1 MLERNSPYGGGRLD
15 SESGL
20 SGYENGTEYVRENY
34 LKEKLMGM
42 MGHNEQSRFTFMANE
57 NVQGG
62 SGEGSKSEDSEVA
75 VGGSAR
81 KKMMHQDELKKL
93 DGALAQAERDIQ
105 QVEQL
110 RSASQKKKKP
120 YFRSLSGRKI
130 QTPVTN
136 ASNFVDFPKF
146 ELDKA
151 SKTQNESQAP
161 TQQGS
166 AQKIAKKKLTV
177 RPPSAGGK
185 AKRSSNPETQSR
197 NGSVSHSNRGVQA
210 KIQPKYDASGQF
222 KSDSDIPFIIG
233 GNKYPSKDIV
243 GSKLPAE
250 HEGEENLDIDPVT
263 ELTQSK
269 LMKWL
274 VEIHLIKE
282 IPD

>member
-1 MLERNSPYGGGRLD
+1 MLERNSPYGGARLD

-20 SGYENGTEYVRENY
+20 SAYENGTEFVRENY

-130 QTPVTN
+130 QTPQTN
-136 ASNFVDFPKF
+136 VSNFVDLPKF
-146 ELDKA
+146 DLEKA
-151 SKTQNESQAP
+151 SVTQNESQAP
-161 TQQGS
+161 T
-166 AQKIAKKKLTV
+166 
-177 RPPSAGGK
+177 
-185 AKRSSNPETQSR
+185 
-197 NGSVSHSNRGVQA
+197 
-210 KIQPKYDASGQF
+210 
-222 KSDSDIPFIIG
+222 
-233 GNKYPSKDIV
+233 
-243 GSKLPAE
+243 
-250 HEGEENLDIDPVT
+250 
-263 ELTQSK
+263 
-269 LMKWL
+269 
-274 VEIHLIKE
+274 
-282 IPD
+282 